1 MRAIGYYRL
10 DNDGQ
15 AEGQPPCEQARAE
28 FEEYCERYLHQ
39 PVAIFVDEAGA
50 ADADAGGDDGGGVG
64 GQRRPEYRRMLAH
77 IREPGSNFLV
87 VVRDAGQLG
96 GTLEEV
102 ARAVIEIEATGCKV
116 TCDDDDLPDPLQN
129 ALESMGVAGVS
140 KRRSDRIKESMRE
153 RAVMGKGLGKP
164 PYGYRNGEDG
174 SLEVVADEAP
184 VVELIYAKYTQ
195 DKLGLRLIAQHL
207 NERGIPTRR
216 GGRWNMVTIRDILKN
231 PTYMGTY
238 TRFGLRVPRSHEAII
253 PSEVFRAAQDQTRAR
268 RPSIRSANAE
278 PFLLSGLAFCGY
290 CGNKMMGVTRRQSW
304 RRKDGRSARGVYRY
318 YQCQTRNNQSLC
330 GYHTWRAGKM
340 EDEVM
345 AQLAASV
352 AREPAGAVA
361 GRSGGNGSGGN
372 VSGGRRADVKAIWD
386 GRVKNAERR
395 FLLNLKRA
403 ARGEFGVAA
412 LVEHL
417 DGLDKAR
424 VSAANSDGAM
434 DARGLLER
442 WDVLDLENR
451 QAFLMTHIDRIVVW
465 DREVEVVT

>member
-10 DNDGQ
+10 DDDQGH
-15 AEGQPPCEQARAE
+15 PPCEQAQAE
-28 FEEYCERYLHQ
+28 FQEYCERYLHQ
-39 PVAIFVDEAGA
+39 PVAIFVDV
-50 ADADAGGDDGGGVG
+50 ADADGDNVG
-64 GQRRPEYRRMLAH
+64 GRRPEYRRMLAH
-77 IREPGSNFLV
+77 IREPDSNFLV

-102 ARAVIEIEATGCKV
+102 TRAVIEIEAAGCKV

-129 ALESMGVAGVS
+129 ALESMGAAGVS

-184 VVELIYAKYTQ
+184 VVELIYAKYTR

-340 EDEVM
+340 EEEVM
-345 AQLAASV
+345 AQLAAS
-352 AREPAGAVA
+352 AREPAGVGN
-361 GRSGGNGSGGN
+361 GRGGNG
-372 VSGGRRADVKAIWD
+372 GRRTDVKAIWD

-424 VSAANSDGAM
+424 SSAANSDGAM
-434 DARGLLER
+434 DVRGLLER
-442 WDVLDLENR
+442 WDMLDLDNR
-451 QAFLMTHIDRIVVW
+451 QAFLMTHIAKIVVW
-465 DREVEVVT
+465 DKSVEVVT

>member
-10 DNDGQ
+10 GDEQ
-15 AEGQPPCEQARAE
+15 GQPACEQARAE
-28 FEEYCERYLHQ
+28 FREYCERYLHQ
-39 PVAIFVDEAGA
+39 PVAIFVDDAGVD
-50 ADADAGGDDGGGVG
+50 DADAGGGGGMG
-64 GQRRPEYRRMLAH
+64 RRPEYRRMLAH

-96 GTLEEV
+96 DTLEEV
-102 ARAVIEIEATGCKV
+102 TRAVIEIEATGCKV

-164 PYGYRNGEDG
+164 PYGYRNGADG
-174 SLEVVADEAP
+174 SLEVVSDEAP
-184 VVELIYAKYTQ
+184 VVELIYAKYTR

-216 GGRWNMVTIRDILKN
+216 GGLWNMVTIRDILKN

-253 PSEVFRAAQDQTRAR
+253 PSDVFRAAQDQTRAR
-268 RPSIRSANAE
+268 RPSIRSSNAE

-330 GYHTWRAGKM
+330 GYHTWRAGRM
-340 EDEVM
+340 EEEVM
-345 AQLAASV
+345 AQLAAS
-352 AREPAGAVA
+352 ARREPAEVA
-361 GRSGGNGSGGN
+361 SGRGSGN
-372 VSGGRRADVKAIWD
+372 GRRADVKAIWD

-434 DARGLLER
+434 DARALLER
-442 WDVLDLENR
+442 WDMLDLDNR
-451 QAFLMTHIDRIVVW
+451 QAFLMTHIAKIVVW
-465 DREVEVVT
+465 DKSVEVLT

>member
-10 DNDGQ
+10 GDEQGHP
-15 AEGQPPCEQARAE
+15 ACEQAQAE

-39 PVAIFVDEAGA
+39 PVAIFVDEAGV
-50 ADADAGGDDGGGVG
+50 DDAGAGGNGGGG
-64 GQRRPEYRRMLAH
+64 RRPEYRRMLAH

-96 GTLEEV
+96 DTLEEV
-102 ARAVIEIEATGCKV
+102 TRAVIEIEATGCKV

-164 PYGYRNGEDG
+164 PYGYRNGADG

-184 VVELIYAKYTQ
+184 VVELIYAKYTR

-216 GGRWNMVTIRDILKN
+216 GGLWNMVTIRDILKN

-253 PSEVFRAAQDQTRAR
+253 PSDVFRAAQDQTRAR

-330 GYHTWRAGKM
+330 GYHTWRAGRM
-340 EDEVM
+340 EEEVM
-345 AQLAASV
+345 AQLAAS
-352 AREPAGAVA
+352 ARREPAGAA
-361 GRSGGNGSGGN
+361 SGRGSG
-372 VSGGRRADVKAIWD
+372 GGRRADVKAIWD

-434 DARGLLER
+434 DARALLER
-442 WDVLDLENR
+442 WDMLDLDNR
-451 QAFLMTHIDRIVVW
+451 QAFLMTHIAKIVVW
-465 DREVEVVT
+465 DKSVEVLT